1 MVMKYLVLL
10 GVVLAVYLLWR
21 WQRAQEQAE
30 RKRPPPPPPP
40 APPRPAPPSLP
51 QEIVQCATCEVHLPR
66 SEALADARGLHYCS
80 PEHRRQGGS

>member
-21 WQRAQEQAE
+21 WQRSQEQAE
-30 RKRPPPPPPP
+30 RNPPRPPS
-40 APPRPAPPSLP
+40 PPRPAPPALP
-51 QEIVQCATCEVHLPR
+51 QEIVRCATCDVHLPR

-80 PEHRRQGGS
+80 PEHRRQGGA